1 MVLGRHNEDIAGVDG
16 ASRVQIDSSSHLLQ
30 LRQLAIDRIVNE
42 MIAEVRQNCTL
53 SPEYIVLILDSSTAR
68 LFSQLQMNYYELYRQ
83 KVYQVE
89 DLAKKRKRYPMT
101 DVIYFIEPSLD
112 SIKALLADFPAQDKF
127 DYDQYGQV
135 HIVFTSTCP
144 DSELEKIAQNVK
156 LAQKVMSFV
165 EANIDFQIYM
175 DNIFLV
181 SAKKEAVV
189 GSKVDGA

>member
-16 ASRVQIDSSSHLLQ
+16 ASRVQIESCSDLLQ

-53 SPEYIVLILDSSTAR
+53 SPEYIVLVLDNFTAR

-101 DVIYFIEPSLD
+101 DVIYFIQPDEE
-112 SIKALLADFPAQDKF
+112 SIEMVIKDFPA
-127 DYDQYGQV
+127 
-135 HIVFTSTCP
+135 
-144 DSELEKIAQNVK
+144 
-156 LAQKVMSFV
+156 
-165 EANIDFQIYM
+165 
-175 DNIFLV
+175 
-181 SAKKEAVV
+181 
-189 GSKVDGA
+189 

>member
-1 MVLGRHNEDIAGVDG
+1 
-16 ASRVQIDSSSHLLQ
+16 
-30 LRQLAIDRIVNE
+30 
-42 MIAEVRQNCTL
+42 
-53 SPEYIVLILDSSTAR
+53 
-68 LFSQLQMNYYELYRQ
+68 MNYYELYRQ

-112 SIKALLADFPAQDKF
+112 SINALLADFPAQDKF

-181 SAKKEAVV
+181 SPISAYAKKEAVV